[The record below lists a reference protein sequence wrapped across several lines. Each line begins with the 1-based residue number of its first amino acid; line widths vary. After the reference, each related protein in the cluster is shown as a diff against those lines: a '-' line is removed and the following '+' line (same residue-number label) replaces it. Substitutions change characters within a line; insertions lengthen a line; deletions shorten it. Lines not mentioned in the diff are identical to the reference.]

1 MSLPDKKIM
10 HEIMLMLLTL
20 GSSLKGRLPNDNDMV
35 DFALDYIN
43 YNEFGLAFETLCDYI
58 NEFNI
63 QITQYEYKTFLDIAR
78 IINYEDQYDRM
89 RDLQF
94 HVSK

>member
-1 MSLPDKKIM
+1 M
-10 HEIMLMLLTL
+10 HEITLMLITL
-20 GSSLKGRLPNDNDMV
+20 GSSLKDRLPNDMV

-58 NEFNI
+58 DEFNI

-78 IINYEDQYDRM
+78 IINYEDQYDRIM
-89 RDLQF
+89 DLKT

>member
-10 HEIMLMLLTL
+10 HEITLILITL
-20 GSSLKGRLPNDNDMV
+20 GSSLKGRLPSDVV
-35 DFALDYIN
+35 DSALDYIS
-43 YNEFGLAFETLCDYI
+43 YNEFGLTFEILCDYI
-58 NEFNI
+58 DEFNI

-94 HVSK
+94 NVSK

>member
-1 MSLPDKKIM
+1 MSLPNKKIM
-10 HEIMLMLLTL
+10 HEIMLMLITL
-20 GSSLKGRLPNDNDMV
+20 GSSLKGRLPSDVV
-35 DFALDYIN
+35 DSALDYIS
-43 YNEFGLAFETLCDYI
+43 YNEFGLTFEILCDYI
-58 NEFNI
+58 DEFNI
-63 QITQYEYKTFLDIAR
+63 QITQYEYKIFLDIAR

>member
-1 MSLPDKKIM
+1 MSLPDKKMM
-10 HEIMLMLLTL
+10 HEITLMLITL
-20 GSSLKGRLPNDNDMV
+20 GSSLKGRLPNDMV

-43 YNEFGLAFETLCDYI
+43 YNEFGPAFETLCDYI
-58 NEFNI
+58 DEFNI
-63 QITQYEYKTFLDIAR
+63 QITQYEYKIFLDIAR

>member
-10 HEIMLMLLTL
+10 HEITLMLITL
-20 GSSLKGRLPNDNDMV
+20 GSSLKGRLPSDVV
-35 DFALDYIN
+35 DSALDYIS
-43 YNEFGLAFETLCDYI
+43 YNEFGLTFEILCDYI
-58 NEFNI
+58 DEFNI
-63 QITQYEYKTFLDIAR
+63 QITQYEYKIFLDIVR

-94 HVSK
+94 NVSK

>member
-10 HEIMLMLLTL
+10 HEITLMLITL
-20 GSSLKGRLPNDNDMV
+20 GSSLKGQLPNDIV
-35 DFALDYIN
+35 DFSLDYIN

-58 NEFNI
+58 DEFNI

-78 IINYEDQYDRM
+78 IINYEDQYDRIM
-89 RDLQF
+89 DLQT

>member
-10 HEIMLMLLTL
+10 HEITLMLITL
-20 GSSLKGRLPNDNDMV
+20 GSSLKGRLPSDVV
-35 DFALDYIN
+35 DSALDYIS
-43 YNEFGLAFETLCDYI
+43 YNEFGLTFEILCDYI
-58 NEFNI
+58 DEFNI
-63 QITQYEYKTFLDIAR
+63 QITQYEYKIFLDIAR

>member
-10 HEIMLMLLTL
+10 HEITLMLITL
-20 GSSLKGRLPNDNDMV
+20 GSSLKGRLPSDVV
-35 DFALDYIN
+35 DSALDYIS
-43 YNEFGLAFETLCDYI
+43 YNEFGLTFEILCDYI
-58 NEFNI
+58 DEFNI
-63 QITQYEYKTFLDIAR
+63 QITQYEYKIFLDISR

>member
-10 HEIMLMLLTL
+10 HEITLMLITL
-20 GSSLKGRLPNDNDMV
+20 GSSLKGRLPSDVV
-35 DFALDYIN
+35 DSALDYIS
-43 YNEFGLAFETLCDYI
+43 YNEFGLTFEILCDYI
-58 NEFNI
+58 DEFNI
-63 QITQYEYKTFLDIAR
+63 QITQYEYKIFLDIAC

>member
-1 MSLPDKKIM
+1 M
-10 HEIMLMLLTL
+10 HEITLMLITL
-20 GSSLKGRLPNDNDMV
+20 GSSLKGRLPSDVV
-35 DFALDYIN
+35 DSALGYIS
-43 YNEFGLAFETLCDYI
+43 YNEFGLTFEILCDYI
-58 NEFNI
+58 DEFNI
-63 QITQYEYKTFLDIAR
+63 QITQYEYKIFLGIAR

>member
-10 HEIMLMLLTL
+10 HEITLMLITL
-20 GSSLKGRLPNDNDMV
+20 GSSLKGRLPSDVV
-35 DFALDYIN
+35 DSALDYIS
-43 YNEFGLAFETLCDYI
+43 YNEFGLTFEILCDYI
-58 NEFNI
+58 DEFNI
-63 QITQYEYKTFLDIAR
+63 QITQYEYKIFLDIAR

-94 HVSK
+94 HVIE

>member
-1 MSLPDKKIM
+1 M
-10 HEIMLMLLTL
+10 HEITLMLITL
-20 GSSLKGRLPNDNDMV
+20 GSSLKGQLPNDMV

-58 NEFNI
+58 DEFNI
-63 QITQYEYKTFLDIAR
+63 QITQYEYKIFLDIAR
-78 IINYEDQYDRM
+78 IINYEDQYNRIM
-89 RDLQF
+89 DLQT

>member
-10 HEIMLMLLTL
+10 HEITLMLITL
-20 GSSLKGRLPNDNDMV
+20 GSSLKGRLPSDAV
-35 DFALDYIN
+35 DSALDYIS
-43 YNEFGLAFETLCDYI
+43 YNEFGLTFEILCDYI
-58 NEFNI
+58 DEFNI
-63 QITQYEYKTFLDIAR
+63 QITQYEYKIFLDIAR

>member
-1 MSLPDKKIM
+1 M
-10 HEIMLMLLTL
+10 HEITLMLITL
-20 GSSLKGRLPNDNDMV
+20 GSSLKGRLPSDVV
-35 DFALDYIN
+35 DSALDYIS
-43 YNEFGLAFETLCDYI
+43 YNEFGLTFEILCDYI
-58 NEFNI
+58 DEFNI
-63 QITQYEYKTFLDIAR
+63 QITQYEYKIFLDISR

>member
-10 HEIMLMLLTL
+10 HEITLMLITL
-20 GSSLKGRLPNDNDMV
+20 GSSLKGRLPSDVV
-35 DFALDYIN
+35 DSALDYIS
-43 YNEFGLAFETLCDYI
+43 YNEFGLTFEILCDYI
-58 NEFNI
+58 DEFNI
-63 QITQYEYKTFLDIAR
+63 QITQYEYKIFLDIAR

-94 HVSK
+94 NVSK

>member
-10 HEIMLMLLTL
+10 HEITLMLITL
-20 GSSLKGRLPNDNDMV
+20 GSSLKGRLPSDVGDS
-35 DFALDYIN
+35 ALDYIS
-43 YNEFGLAFETLCDYI
+43 YNEFGLTFEILCDYI
-58 NEFNI
+58 DEFNI
-63 QITQYEYKTFLDIAR
+63 QITQYEYKIFLDIAR

>member
-10 HEIMLMLLTL
+10 HEITLMLITL
-20 GSSLKGRLPNDNDMV
+20 GSSLKGRLPNDMV

-58 NEFNI
+58 DEFNI
-63 QITQYEYKTFLDIAR
+63 QITQYEYKIFLDIAR
-78 IINYEDQYDRM
+78 IINYEDQYNRIM
-89 RDLQF
+89 DLQT

>member
-1 MSLPDKKIM
+1 M
-10 HEIMLMLLTL
+10 HEITLMLITL
-20 GSSLKGRLPNDNDMV
+20 GSSLKGQLPNDIV
-35 DFALDYIN
+35 DFSLDYIN

-58 NEFNI
+58 DEFNI

-78 IINYEDQYDRM
+78 IINYEDQYDRIM
-89 RDLQF
+89 DLQT

>member
-10 HEIMLMLLTL
+10 HEITLILITL
-20 GSSLKGRLPNDNDMV
+20 GSSLKGRLPSDVV
-35 DFALDYIN
+35 DSALDYIS
-43 YNEFGLAFETLCDYI
+43 YNEFGLTFEILCDYI
-58 NEFNI
+58 DEFNI
-63 QITQYEYKTFLDIAR
+63 QITQYEYKIFLDIAR

-94 HVSK
+94 NVSK

>member
-1 MSLPDKKIM
+1 MSLPDKKMM
-10 HEIMLMLLTL
+10 HEITLMLITL
-20 GSSLKGRLPNDNDMV
+20 GSSLKGQLPNDMV

-58 NEFNI
+58 DEFNI
-63 QITQYEYKTFLDIAR
+63 QITQYEYKIFLDIAR
-78 IINYEDQYDRM
+78 IINYEDQYNRIM
-89 RDLQF
+89 DLQT

>member
-10 HEIMLMLLTL
+10 HEIMLMLITL
-20 GSSLKGRLPNDNDMV
+20 GSSLKGRLRYDVV
-35 DFALDYIN
+35 DSALDYIS
-43 YNEFGLAFETLCDYI
+43 YNEFGLTFEILCDYI
-58 NEFNI
+58 DEFNI
-63 QITQYEYKTFLDIAR
+63 QITQYEYKIFLDIAR

-94 HVSK
+94 NVSK

>member
-1 MSLPDKKIM
+1 M
-10 HEIMLMLLTL
+10 HEIMLMLITL
-20 GSSLKGRLPNDNDMV
+20 GSSLKGRLPSDVV
-35 DFALDYIN
+35 DSALDYIS
-43 YNEFGLAFETLCDYI
+43 YNEFGLTFEILCDYI
-58 NEFNI
+58 DEFNI
-63 QITQYEYKTFLDIAR
+63 QITQYEYKIFLDIAR